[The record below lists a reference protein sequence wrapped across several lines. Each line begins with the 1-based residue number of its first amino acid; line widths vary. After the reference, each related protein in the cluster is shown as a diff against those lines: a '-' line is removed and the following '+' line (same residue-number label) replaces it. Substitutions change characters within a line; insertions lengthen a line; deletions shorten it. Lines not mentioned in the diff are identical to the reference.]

1 MGILGVMEFE
11 ATPPKEV
18 AGPRPS
24 LPPSNQES
32 PVQQN
37 PSQDAPAKNQG
48 TRAAPARALTHG
60 SLRTTFMDL
69 IGRPP
74 FEREYEEWLGQGRH
88 KLLDALLGSDEYWGH
103 WWSEQL
109 YYFLLVDNFQ
119 PNAVAT
125 RAIPGKLAEGRLDYR
140 TALHRIALTSSF
152 DQRNPGSD
160 TFVTVVME
168 QFCGLVVQ
176 KNRRDLESGKRAY
189 DGGKGNF
196 LGTIVKNQSEV
207 IEVCVNHSRAA
218 KHFLA
223 REHERLVHS
232 PGDKKELGDQAR
244 RLHRDPWKFLATTR
258 DWLLSDAYKQR
269 LGRLEPKSNALFLNT
284 LFVDLLDRLPTED
297 ELDPMRT
304 ALDALAD
311 PRPLRSVVVR
321 LLLDSGRAGIPKKAS
336 ITDPTQWI
344 SRKFRRLLGREAT
357 AAELKIFVSTF
368 HQADCRPA
376 TIMYALLSHPE
387 YQNY

>member
-1 MGILGVMEFE
+1 MHAEPFH
-11 ATPPKEV
+11 V
-18 AGPRPS
+18 AVSRA
-24 LPPSNQES
+24 
-32 PVQQN
+32 QQSS
-37 PSQDAPAKNQG
+37 SQDSGPAQDPSTKA
-48 TRAAPARALTHG
+48 RPARALAHG

-69 IGRPP
+69 VGRPP
-74 FEREYEEWLGQGRH
+74 YESEYERWLGLGRD
-88 KLLDALLGSDEYWGH
+88 KLLDALLGSEEFWGH

-119 PNAVAT
+119 PIARAT
-125 RAIPGKLAEGRLDYR
+125 REIPDKLAGGRMDYR

-196 LGTIVKNQSEV
+196 LGTIVNNQAEV
-207 IEVCVNHSRAA
+207 IEVCVNHSKAS

-223 REHERLVHS
+223 REYQRLVHA
-232 PGDKKELGDQAR
+232 PGDKKALANQAR
-244 RLHRDPWKFLATTR
+244 RLHRDPWKYLATAR
-258 DWLLSDAYKQR
+258 DWLLSEEYNQR
-269 LGRLEPKSNALFLNT
+269 LERLEPKSNSLFLNG
-284 LFVDLLDRLPTED
+284 LFVDLLDRLPAEE

-321 LLLDSGRAGIPKKAS
+321 LLLDSGRAKIPEKDT
-336 ITDPTQWI
+336 ITDPTRWI
-344 SRKFRRLLGREAT
+344 GDKFQRLLGREAT
-357 AAELKIFVSTF
+357 GEELRVFVGIF
-368 HQADCRPA
+368 HQPDCRPA
-376 TIMYALLSHPE
+376 TILYALLSHPE